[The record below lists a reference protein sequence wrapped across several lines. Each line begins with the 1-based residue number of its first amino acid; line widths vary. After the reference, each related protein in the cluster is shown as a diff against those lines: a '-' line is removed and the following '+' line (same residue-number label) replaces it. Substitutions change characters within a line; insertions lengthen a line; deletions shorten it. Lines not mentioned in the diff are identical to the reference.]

1 MSPARWRAE
10 RLAELTAHN
19 ETMRFLVMSW
29 RPPGGFRGRPR
40 PEATA
45 GTLTAS
51 ATTLRR
57 EARRLSALAD
67 QMTER
72 AIGLVEVNGET

>member
-1 MSPARWRAE
+1 MTPARWRAE
-10 RLAELTAHN
+10 RLAELVAHN
-19 ETMRFLVMSW
+19 ETMRVLTATW
-29 RPPGGFRGRPR
+29 RPPGGFAGRPR
-40 PEATA
+40 PEVTA

-72 AIGLVEVNGET
+72 AIDLAAPEA